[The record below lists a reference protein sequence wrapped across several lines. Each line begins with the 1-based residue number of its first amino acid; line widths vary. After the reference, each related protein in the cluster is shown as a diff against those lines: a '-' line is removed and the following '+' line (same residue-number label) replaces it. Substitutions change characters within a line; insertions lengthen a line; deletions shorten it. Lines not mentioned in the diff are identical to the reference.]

1 MAIGVTL
8 LEEYA
13 GGPRNTLVLFD
24 SCLLYTSNG
33 PKNGMM
39 FVTPTTT
46 LMSIAYGMCS
56 AVIPTNHRM
65 PRMRESSSLPW
76 MKPPNTR

>member
-1 MAIGVTL
+1 MRRMSSPLGMAPI
-8 LEEYA
+8 
-13 GGPRNTLVLFD
+13 
-24 SCLLYTSNG
+24 NG

-46 LMSIAYGMCS
+46 LMSIAYGMRS
-56 AVIPTNHRM
+56 AVIPTKHRM
-65 PRMRESSSLPW
+65 PMMRESSSLPL

>member
-1 MAIGVTL
+1 MAPI
-8 LEEYA
+8 
-13 GGPRNTLVLFD
+13 
-24 SCLLYTSNG
+24 NG

-46 LMSIAYGMCS
+46 LMSIAYGMRS
-56 AVIPTNHRM
+56 AVIPTKHRM
-65 PRMRESSSLPW
+65 PMMRESSSLPL